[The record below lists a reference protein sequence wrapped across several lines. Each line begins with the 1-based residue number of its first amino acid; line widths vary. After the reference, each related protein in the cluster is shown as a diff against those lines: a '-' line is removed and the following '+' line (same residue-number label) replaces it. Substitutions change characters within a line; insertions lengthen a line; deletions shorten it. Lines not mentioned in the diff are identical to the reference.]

1 MLKFLLGL
9 VLGIFLF
16 LVIGSILL
24 EEFPAV
30 QPLWEE
36 VKLQVVTLYNMSIV
50 RYGAIPTL
58 LIIAGLFILIGSSKR
73 M

>member
-1 MLKFLLGL
+1 MFRFLLGF
-9 VLGIFLF
+9 VLAIFLF
-16 LVIGSILL
+16 LVVGSILL
-24 EEFPAV
+24 EEFPTI

-36 VKLQVVTLYNMSIV
+36 IKTQAATLYNMSIV

-58 LIIAGLFILIGSSKR
+58 LIIVALFILIGSSKR